1 VIDAFATTT
10 VYAAERA
17 LMAELAEGELMERAV
32 AGLAAL
38 VRIRLQERGSRRV
51 VALVGPGNNGADALY
66 AVAALA
72 ADGFLA
78 GAVLRD
84 GQVHAGALAA
94 AAAAGVVLVS
104 TGTPTTDRATTDRA
118 TTDRAATDLISEA
131 DIILDG
137 ILGIGGRPGVPD
149 AAVPWVAAIPDT
161 AYVIAVDLPSGADP
175 AGEVGD
181 PDGVFADETVTFS
194 VPKPVH
200 LLPATEPACGLLT
213 VIDIGLELSA
223 DPPAVRRLERRDVPA
238 LWPRPTPR
246 DDKYSRGVVG
256 IVAGSEKYT
265 GAAVLAVTAAA
276 NAGAGMIRY
285 VGPPT
290 PEALVR
296 AAVPEAVP
304 GPGRVHAWVLGPG
317 LEVGVPDAMGAPHLE
332 VARHA
337 WASDLPVVVD
347 AGALELVR
355 GPRSAPTLLTPHA
368 GECARLLTRLAGR
381 GEVTRA
387 EVTAYPLR
395 AARELADR
403 TGATVLLK
411 GAWTLVVPPGDG
423 PVFSQCDAPAWLAT
437 AGAGDVLAG
446 IAGTLLAAGLD
457 PSVAGALGALVH
469 GLAAETANPGGPV
482 RALMLADALP
492 RTIAALLRQS

>member
-1 VIDAFATTT
+1 MIEAYAVPDVRASEARAIAALDAAGHDGGAILMRR
-10 VYAAERA
+10 AADA
-17 LMAELAEGELMERAV
+17 LAEI
-32 AGLAAL
+32 AAH
-38 VRIRLQERGSRRV
+38 RLEERGGRRV
-51 VALVGPGNNGADALY
+51 VALVGGGNNGGDALF
-66 AVAALA
+66 ALA
-72 ADGFLA
+72 RLARYGYSCVAITLADPVHDGGLRA
-78 GAVLRD
+78 VRRRHAAVLPW
-84 GQVHAGALAA
+84 GGTKAAKAVHRAD
-94 AAAAGVVLVS
+94 LV
-104 TGTPTTDRATTDRA
+104 
-118 TTDRAATDLISEA
+118 I
-131 DIILDG
+131 DG
-137 ILGIGGRPGVPD
+137 ITGIGGRPGLGEE
-149 AAVPWVAAIPDT
+149 AAGCVAAIPAS
-161 AYVIAVDLPSGADP
+161 AYVLAVDLPSGADP
-175 AGEVGD
+175 AGRVASEAT
-181 PDGVFADETVTFS
+181 VFADETVTFGTA
-194 VPKPVH
+194 KPVH
-200 LLPATEPACGLLT
+200 LLPATRAT
-213 VIDIGLELSA
+213 VGRFTVVDIGLDLGLPSCDA
-223 DPPAVRRLERRDVPA
+223 RPAVASVTVRDIRRHWPVPG
-238 LWPRPTPR
+238 PG

-296 AAVPEAVP
+296 AEVPEAVP